1 MPPTEQQQAPVV
13 AAPTESQLPSPPV
26 PQLTSAMIPN
36 IALSIGAG
44 FAGRHYFGGVGGGL
58 LGIAIYGVFLKPLI
72 FSKKAGI

>member
-1 MPPTEQQQAPVV
+1 
-13 AAPTESQLPSPPV
+13 
-26 PQLTSAMIPN
+26 MIPN